1 MALYLNNFGLVKAR
15 PEASYGTHP
24 ANGEDFGLTTLADY
38 DAEIVEEFTATEEYE
53 PIQRRGKSK
62 ERPGWALQTGTRTPR
77 FTCMTELR
85 PMRMYKFSMNA
96 IYEIEDPAS
105 PGDEFYTGAAL
116 SGANPI
122 DRHAL
127 PGGAIW
133 LMAAGFKQDVD
144 AGVEG
149 DNDPGLL
156 SGPVDAENV
165 FVPDVFA
172 APSITI
178 ENYTRRYSQSG
189 EEYIKQTM
197 SGARADGTLRVR
209 AGERLM
215 LELTGGAKSLT
226 TTDYLPLDEND
237 PPNSRELA
245 PNWNDDGREP
255 DLTDVVDYDD
265 MLADVDLR
273 NSFVGL
279 GATVSLSY
287 TDSEGT
293 TYSLTNAGVPAGL
306 IELEIQFNNGLTY
319 PRVMEEDG
327 SVSEVILAPVDNMG
341 FRLRNEA
348 AEMNDWDVY
357 DLTSNKYPLTVSV
370 KLVDRETDRDYIQ
383 LDFTGYVGNAEFDEE
398 DSRLVWTCTG
408 SVAYANQGQPF
419 PGSPLL
425 SIKWVTPYT

>member
-24 ANGEDFGLTTLADY
+24 NNGEDAGLVTLADY

-53 PIQRRGKSK
+53 PIQRKGKSK

-85 PMRMYKFSMNA
+85 PMRMYKFTMNA
-96 IYEIEDPAS
+96 IYEIEDPTAL
-105 PGDEFYTGAAL
+105 GNEFYTGAGL
-116 SGANPI
+116 SGADPI

-133 LMAAGFKQDVD
+133 LMAAGFKQDVT

-149 DNDPGLL
+149 DDTLGAEI
-156 SGPVDAENV
+156 DAENV

-226 TTDYLPLDEND
+226 TTDYLPVDAGSN
-237 PPNSRELA
+237 PRELS

-255 DLTDVVDYDD
+255 DTAFNPAVDMFVD
-265 MLADVDLR
+265 ADLR

-287 TDSEGT
+287 TDSAGT
-293 TYSLTNAGVPAGL
+293 PYSLTNAGNPAGL

-348 AEMNDWDVY
+348 AEMNQWDVY

-370 KLVDRETDRDYIQ
+370 QLADRETDRDYIQ

-398 DSRLVWTCTG
+398 DARLVWTCTG